1 MSPDTALKRI
11 HHSCNFSQQQK
22 TILQTEIN
30 AKETELQPRGTGR
43 NKWSLLFPNVI
54 LGKGPCRITT
64 VEAHTANV
72 CGHAS
77 RTGSWGQ
84 DSQDVSFLSLTLVE
98 PWSSARCSCVKRC
111 TETQCWCWRLLI
123 RQSLQDVCL
132 LACLLIYKSSSPH
145 FPSASPSSLSER
157 SAADLPPLPALSRDL
172 SAWLQETAKSRFKR
186 KETVESETQ
195 GSYCVEWVWW
205 RLLKGHPF
213 LPPFPSSAFCPHPRL
228 LLILLGGYIG
238 RKKEIIIMNG
248 CVPWHM
254 NNSFLSRDS
263 GIKIRGFKSH

>member
-1 MSPDTALKRI
+1 MIAPLPKCDSGEKTLRN
-11 HHSCNFSQQQK
+11 NFSWSTHSYCVWSCIQNR
-22 TILQTEIN
+22 ILSAGQWECQFP
-30 AKETELQPRGTGR
+30 ELDP
-43 NKWSLLFPNVI
+43 
-54 LGKGPCRITT
+54 
-64 VEAHTANV
+64 
-72 CGHAS
+72 
-77 RTGSWGQ
+77 GSGVL
-84 DSQDVSFLSLTLVE
+84 QDVHVWKDAQKLD
-98 PWSSARCSCVKRC
+98 ADAGD
-111 TETQCWCWRLLI
+111 LI
-123 RQSLQDVCL
+123 RQLLQDVHL

-145 FPSASPSSLSER
+145 FPSVSPSSLSER
-157 SAADLPPLPALSRDL
+157 SVVDLPPLPSLSGDL

-213 LPPFPSSAFCPHPRL
+213 LPPFPPSAFCPHPRL

-254 NNSFLSRDS
+254 NNSFLSRES
-263 GIKIRGFKSH
+263 GIKMRGFKSH